1 MRRFLLPILLLTTA
15 AYAAN
20 PEWYLFARD
29 DGCTDTQIIVRREK
43 LPRAP
48 VSPEDFAQMM
58 RDRGESVVVG
68 LPAGFP
74 AELAGKVVEVKYGG
88 RRSLTFVKDEVCRT
102 AEQGKR

>member
-1 MRRFLLPILLLTTA
+1 MRHSILPILLLATA
-15 AYAAN
+15 AHAAN
-20 PEWYLFARD
+20 PEWHLFARD
-29 DGCTDTQIIVRREK
+29 DGCTDMRIVVRMEK
-43 LPRAP
+43 LSRAP

-74 AELAGKVVEVKYGG
+74 SDLEGKVVEVKYGG